1 MPKINCLRQTVKSGG
16 NEFPLYIG
24 FLPAKEILQVAEAPS
39 FTHTTEHREIA
50 NNILSPPIGNWQR
63 PINPE
68 RVRTI
73 SDLFDNTGEF
83 MPNPVLL
90 CENVVNNL
98 KVILIE
104 QQRATGGIPTNI
116 WEITLPEPTAGSH
129 KPLWILDGQHRIDGL
144 ANSLQSDNVIPVVLL
159 LNEGLANPYSGPLL
173 AKIFAQVTTSAT
185 KLDELH
191 NEWLTFA
198 FNLDRYDSRLGS
210 EASQHKQAMEAVAEL
225 CRTPLALPPSTNN
238 PIFNEIKF
246 NIHVSVN
253 PRPGG
258 FTFSCIDWK
267 DLFRANYYS
276 NSATVGAHL
285 SPKALAQQ
293 ISFAFIALTQVVT
306 APLNES
312 VFFGTGEYGQEIMQD
327 AFIIGVLSYLL
338 QHGAPTSWVD
348 VLENLSFKTTDWNF
362 KSWVRTLSGPAQT
375 TSKNLAASVFRKVF
389 QERSLPSGPGNLRD
403 FLHGNNARVT
413 MQFSHIDPG
422 RVRPSRRNFKGL
434 EVPRGAVLS
443 ESIAPRKHLKISYKS
458 ENIGKLTITDKS
470 SPPGRIV
477 EYRLGGSGMILDP
490 VKHSNPLQLLIRME
504 HYGGIESTADLSISW

>member
-63 PINPE
+63 PIDPE

-98 KVILIE
+98 KIIAID
-104 QQRATGGIPTNI
+104 QQKATGGIPTNI
-116 WEITLPEPTAGSH
+116 WEITLPEPAVGSH

-144 ANSLQSDNVIPVVLL
+144 ANSAQSDNVIPVVLL
-159 LNEGLANPYSGPLL
+159 LNEGRNPYSGPLL
-173 AKIFAQVTTSAT
+173 AKLFAQVTTSAK
-185 KLDELH
+185 KLDDLH

-198 FNLDRYDSRLGS
+198 FDLDRYDPNLDPA
-210 EASQHKQAMEAVAEL
+210 ASHHKQAMEAVAEL
-225 CRTPLALPPSTNN
+225 CRTPLILPSSISN
-238 PIFNEIKF
+238 PLFNQIKF
-246 NIHVSVN
+246 NTHVAVN
-253 PRPGG
+253 PSPGG

-276 NSATVGAHL
+276 NSAIVGSYL
-285 SPKALAQQ
+285 SPKDLAQQ
-293 ISFAFIALTQVVT
+293 IGFAFTALTQVVT
-306 APLNES
+306 APLDES

-338 QHGAPTSWVD
+338 QHGIPTSWVD
-348 VLENLSFKTTDWNF
+348 ILE
-362 KSWVRTLSGPAQT
+362 
-375 TSKNLAASVFRKVF
+375 
-389 QERSLPSGPGNLRD
+389 
-403 FLHGNNARVT
+403 
-413 MQFSHIDPG
+413 
-422 RVRPSRRNFKGL
+422 
-434 EVPRGAVLS
+434 
-443 ESIAPRKHLKISYKS
+443 
-458 ENIGKLTITDKS
+458 KL
-470 SPPGRIV
+470 
-477 EYRLGGSGMILDP
+477 
-490 VKHSNPLQLLIRME
+490 
-504 HYGGIESTADLSISW
+504 

>member
-1 MPKINCLRQTVKSGG
+1 MPKINCLRQTIKSGS

-24 FLPAKEILQVAEAPS
+24 FLPAKDILLVAEAPS
-39 FTHTTEHREIA
+39 FSRTTAHREIA
-50 NNILSPPIGNWQR
+50 NNILSPPIGDWQR
-63 PINPE
+63 PIENE
-68 RVRTI
+68 RVRSI
-73 SDLFDNTGEF
+73 SDLYDNTGEF

-90 CENVVNNL
+90 CENVINNH
-98 KVILIE
+98 KVIGYD
-104 QQRATGGIPTNI
+104 QQKAAGGIPTNV

-129 KPLWILDGQHRIDGL
+129 KPLWILDGQHRINGL
-144 ANSLQSDNVIPVVLL
+144 ANSAQSDNVIPVVLL
-159 LNEGLANPYSGPLL
+159 LNEGLNPYSGPLL
-173 AKIFAQVTTSAT
+173 AKLFAQVTTSAT

-198 FNLDRYDSRLGS
+198 FNLDRYDPKLGASAS
-210 EASQHKQAMEAVAEL
+210 EHKQAMEAVAEL
-225 CRTPLALPPSTNN
+225 CRTPLVLPSSVNN
-238 PIFNEIKF
+238 PLFNEIKF

-276 NSATVGAHL
+276 NSAAIGSHL
-285 SPKALAQQ
+285 APKALAQQ
-293 ISFAFIALTQVVT
+293 IGLAFMALTQVVT

-327 AFIIGVLSYLL
+327 AFVIGVLSYLL
-338 QHGAPTSWVD
+338 EHGPPSSWVD
-348 VLENLSFKTTDWNF
+348 VLNNLSFKTTDWNF

-389 QERSLPSGPGNLRD
+389 QERSLPTGPGNLRD
-403 FLHGNNARVT
+403 FLHGNNAKIT
-413 MQFSHIDPG
+413 MLFSHIDPG
-422 RVRPSRRNFKGL
+422 KSRPSRRNVKTL

-443 ESIAPRKHLKISYKS
+443 ESIAPRKHVKISFKS
-458 ENIGKLTITDKS
+458 ENIGKLTVTDKS

-477 EYRLGGSGMILDP
+477 EYRLIGSGIQIDP
-490 VKHSNPLQLLIRME
+490 GKHSNPLQLLIRME